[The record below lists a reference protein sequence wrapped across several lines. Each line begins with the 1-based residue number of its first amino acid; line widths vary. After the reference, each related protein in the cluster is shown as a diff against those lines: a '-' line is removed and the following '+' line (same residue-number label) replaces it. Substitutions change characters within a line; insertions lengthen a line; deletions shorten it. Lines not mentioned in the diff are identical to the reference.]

1 MNSYQIST
9 AVVLL
14 LSTAAS
20 AQRTP
25 TISYITPDITS
36 KIGGTIEMDC
46 SVLYAAEYPVLW
58 VKLPPQSCDN
68 QERGD
73 VLTGNFRKAISHKC
87 TPIPLS
93 SNSALILRDNRFSMR
108 YDTAS
113 ATYTLQIK
121 DVQRTDEAIYQCE
134 IQVSTTNK
142 VTKYVNLKVSQPP
155 VILDN
160 STRSVVVQ
168 EGQEAELLC
177 DAAGAPK
184 PQISWRRENNQVLPT
199 GGIVYRGN
207 MLKIHSVKK
216 EDRGTYYC
224 VADNGVGKTARRN
237 VAVDVEFKP
246 DVKVVSTDKNNE
258 VKQAYGYTVELVCYV
273 EAFPRPT
280 ITWVH
285 EGIQLSTNQ
294 KYIVDTG
301 FATIDS
307 FIQTSVRIR
316 SLDDRTMGKYSCR
329 ATNKLGETQ
338 GEMTVV
344 RSYTPNCAIGL
355 CSESLTDSGVS
366 NLSKSSFWP
375 LAFITTLLASSFSS
389 YYLTSSLQSVVQ
401 LRLLN
406 R

>member
-1 MNSYQIST
+1 MLRRRE
-9 AVVLL
+9 AGGCLLRVGAAVLL
-14 LSTAAS
+14 WS
-20 AQRTP
+20 AICGVTSGQRTP
-25 TISYITPDITS
+25 TISYITPPITS

-58 VKLPPQSCDN
+58 VKLPPQTCDN
-68 QERGD
+68 QVRGD
-73 VLTGNFRKAISHKC
+73 VLTGDFRKAISHVC

-121 DVQRTDEAIYQCE
+121 DVQRTDEAVYQCE

-142 VTKYVNLKVSQPP
+142 VSKYVNLKVSQPP

-177 DAAGAPK
+177 DAAGS
-184 PQISWRRENNQVLPT
+184 PQPQVSWRRENNAILPT

-207 MLKIHSVKK
+207 KLKVHSVKK

-224 VADNGVGKTARRN
+224 VADNGVGKAARRN

-246 DVKVVSTDKNNE
+246 E
-258 VKQAYGYTVELVCYV
+258 VRVDRKQVAQAIGYGVELVCYV

-280 ITWVH
+280 ITWIH
-285 EGIQLSTNQ
+285 NGIQLSTNQ
-294 KYIVDTG
+294 KYVVDNG
-301 FATIDS
+301 FATIDAY
-307 FIQTSVRIR
+307 IETSVRIR
-316 SLDDRTMGKYSCR
+316 SLDRRTLGTYSCR

-338 GEMTVV
+338 REMNVTEA
-344 RSYTPNCAIGL
+344 YKPNCAIGL
-355 CSESLTDSGVS
+355 CSESLTDTAGSRLSISGLL
-366 NLSKSSFWP
+366 LS
-375 LAFITTLLASSFSS
+375 LTTISSFSL
-389 YYLTSSLQSVVQ
+389 LTKRWHHV
-401 LRLLN
+401 
-406 R
+406 

>member
-1 MNSYQIST
+1 MTRTYHRLALTVMGLVGLVTS
-9 AVVLL
+9 
-14 LSTAAS
+14 
-20 AQRTP
+20 QRTP

-58 VKLPPQSCDN
+58 VKLPPQTCDK

-73 VLTGNFRKAISHKC
+73 VLTGDFRKAISHVC

-121 DVQRTDEAIYQCE
+121 DVQRTDEAVYQCE

-142 VTKYVNLKVSQPP
+142 VSRYVSLKVSQPP

-177 DAAGAPK
+177 DAAGSPP
-184 PQISWRRENNQVLPT
+184 PQVSWRRENNAILPT

-207 MLKIHSVKK
+207 KLKIHSIKK

-224 VADNGVGKTARRN
+224 VADNGVGKAARRN

-246 DVKVVSTDKNNE
+246 EVKVVTPKVS
-258 VKQAYGYTVELVCYV
+258 QAIGYGVELVCYV

-285 EGIQLSTNQ
+285 NGIQLSTNQ
-294 KYIVDTG
+294 KYIVDNG
-301 FATIDS
+301 FATIDA
-307 FIQTSVRIR
+307 FIETSVRIR
-316 SLDDRTMGKYSCR
+316 SLDRRTLGTYSCR

-338 GEMTVV
+338 KEMNVTEA
-344 RSYTPNCAIGL
+344 YTPNCAIGL
-355 CSESLTDSGVS
+355 CSESLTDAASARSASGSILAAALAASFLVITQW
-366 NLSKSSFWP
+366 SSRRWP
-375 LAFITTLLASSFSS
+375 L
-389 YYLTSSLQSVVQ
+389 
-401 LRLLN
+401 
-406 R
+406 

>member
-1 MNSYQIST
+1 MTWTYHRLALTVMGLVGLVTS
-9 AVVLL
+9 
-14 LSTAAS
+14 
-20 AQRTP
+20 QRTP

-58 VKLPPQSCDN
+58 VKLPPQTCDK

-73 VLTGNFRKAISHKC
+73 VLTGDFRKAISHVC

-121 DVQRTDEAIYQCE
+121 DVQRTDEAVYQCE

-142 VTKYVNLKVSQPP
+142 VSRYVSLKVSQPP

-177 DAAGAPK
+177 DAAGSPP
-184 PQISWRRENNQVLPT
+184 PQVSWRRENNAILPT

-207 MLKIHSVKK
+207 KLKIHSIKK

-224 VADNGVGKTARRN
+224 VADNGVGKAARRN

-246 DVKVVSTDKNNE
+246 EVKVVTPKVS
-258 VKQAYGYTVELVCYV
+258 QAIGYGVELVCYV

-285 EGIQLSTNQ
+285 NGIQLSTNQ
-294 KYIVDTG
+294 KYIVDNG
-301 FATIDS
+301 FATIDA
-307 FIQTSVRIR
+307 FIETSVRIR
-316 SLDDRTMGKYSCR
+316 SLDRRTLGTYSCR

-338 GEMTVV
+338 KEMNVTEA
-344 RSYTPNCAIGL
+344 YTPNCAIGL
-355 CSESLTDSGVS
+355 CSESLTDAASARSASASILVLAAS
-366 NLSKSSFWP
+366 FLVITQWSSRRRP
-375 LAFITTLLASSFSS
+375 L
-389 YYLTSSLQSVVQ
+389 
-401 LRLLN
+401 
-406 R
+406 

>member
-1 MNSYQIST
+1 MTWTYHRLALTVMGLVGLVTS
-9 AVVLL
+9 
-14 LSTAAS
+14 
-20 AQRTP
+20 QRTP

-58 VKLPPQSCDN
+58 VKLPPQTCDK

-73 VLTGNFRKAISHKC
+73 VLTGDFRKAISHVC

-121 DVQRTDEAIYQCE
+121 DVQRTDEAVYQCE

-142 VTKYVNLKVSQPP
+142 VSRYVSLKVSQPP

-177 DAAGAPK
+177 DAAGSPP
-184 PQISWRRENNQVLPT
+184 PQVSWRRENNAILPT

-207 MLKIHSVKK
+207 KLKIHSIKK

-224 VADNGVGKTARRN
+224 VADNGVGKAARRN

-246 DVKVVSTDKNNE
+246 EVKVVTPKVS
-258 VKQAYGYTVELVCYV
+258 QAIGYGVELVCYV

-285 EGIQLSTNQ
+285 NGIQLSTNQ
-294 KYIVDTG
+294 KYIVDNG
-301 FATIDS
+301 FATIDA
-307 FIQTSVRIR
+307 FIETSVRIR
-316 SLDDRTMGKYSCR
+316 SLDRRTLGTYSCR

-338 GEMTVV
+338 KEMNVTEA
-344 RSYTPNCAIGL
+344 YTPNCAIGL
-355 CSESLTDSGVS
+355 CSESLTDAASARSASASILVLAASFLVITQWSGRRR
-366 NLSKSSFWP
+366 P
-375 LAFITTLLASSFSS
+375 L
-389 YYLTSSLQSVVQ
+389 
-401 LRLLN
+401 
-406 R
+406 